1 MQRSWQFISLLLI
14 SIMTLTGCQSTYY
27 SAMEKIGFEKRDI
40 LYSRVKDAKESQ
52 KDAQKE
58 FESAYEEF
66 SALINF
72 DGGDLEK
79 TYNRLKKRYDNA
91 VETAENVTEKRQKV
105 ESVGKALFNE
115 WSDEIELYSNQTLE
129 KRKGLA
135 QYILRL
141 TAQKNV
147 LCCMVVTLDTSHLER
162 SQLNE
167 DAEWNIVSIGSRDT
181 SHKRSFKTGAGSVAL
196 NCVSRTR
203 IPDSTRVG
211 NSIAGPWDYIVD
223 LTSPPSTLD
232 RGDFSTD
239 RGGMDQNRM
248 FRARGKKPLLLIYL
262 IDPNSKPRASGRG
275 SNREPLFEDSSGKE
289 PVVGIAMVLPSAN
302 ITRKERNRER
312 EYYIRIGAATIE
324 DVLSKRT

>member
-1 MQRSWQFISLLLI
+1 MKAGLDLIKMHIGGTYMQRSWQFISLLLI

-115 WSDEIELYSNQTLE
+115 WSDEIELYSNQTL
-129 KRKGLA
+129 KQRSQNQLRATQA
-135 QYILRL
+135 QFARL
-141 TAQKNV
+141 V
-147 LCCMVVTLDTSHLER
+147 SHLKNAESKIQPVLSPFQDRVLFLKHNLNAQAVNAMKQDNIQMQRNIR
-162 SQLNE
+162 SLITDMQAAIKE
-167 DAEWNIVSIGSRDT
+167 ADD
-181 SHKRSFKTGAGSVAL
+181 F
-196 NCVSRTR
+196 
-203 IPDSTRVG
+203 
-211 NSIAGPWDYIVD
+211 IA
-223 LTSPPSTLD
+223 T
-232 RGDFSTD
+232 
-239 RGGMDQNRM
+239 MDQQ
-248 FRARGKKPLLLIYL
+248 
-262 IDPNSKPRASGRG
+262 
-275 SNREPLFEDSSGKE
+275 
-289 PVVGIAMVLPSAN
+289 
-302 ITRKERNRER
+302 
-312 EYYIRIGAATIE
+312 
-324 DVLSKRT
+324 